1 MARLFVDS
9 LMVIDFSYLNPERG
23 LLGESWLL
31 DVELDGSLDGQ
42 GMVLDFGAIKQQVK
56 QTVDEKF
63 DHRLLVPALYAGTE
77 ARETDGRCDTRFRC
91 QSGQE
96 IRHSGPANATCLL
109 GSDEVTSDSVAKAIA
124 ARLRPALPDNV
135 SRITVRL
142 HGEVRDGSY
151 CHVSHGLKHHAGNC
165 QRIAHGHRSY
175 IEIYQDG
182 KRSAVLEAD
191 WAALWCDIYIGTRD
205 DLAEELE
212 RDGIAYYRFSYRS
225 RQGVFELELPR
236 ERCYLIESDSTV
248 ENLAQHIMDTLKTEY
263 PDSHFLVR
271 AFEGIGKGAI
281 AEYVPPL

>member
-9 LMVIDFSYLNPERG
+9 LAVIDFSYLHPERG

-42 GMVLDFGAIKQQVK
+42 GMVLDFGEIKQQVK
-56 QTVDEKF
+56 KTVDEKF
-63 DHRLLVPALYAGTE
+63 DHKLLVPAQYAGME
-77 ARETDGRCDTRFRC
+77 VRETDGCCDTRFQC

-109 GSDEVTSDSVAKAIA
+109 DSDEVTMDSVAEAIA
-124 ARLRPALPDNV
+124 ASLRPTFPDNV
-135 SRITVRL
+135 SRITIRL
-142 HGEVRDGSY
+142 HGEERDCSY
-151 CHVSHGLKHHAGNC
+151 YHVSHGLKHHAGNC

-175 IEIYQDG
+175 IEICQDG

-191 WAALWCDIYIGTRD
+191 WATLWQDIYVGTRA
-205 DLAEELE
+205 DLTEELE
-212 RDGIAYYRFSYRS
+212 RDGIAYYRFNYRS
-225 RQGVFELELPR
+225 EQGVFELELPR

-248 ENLAQHIMDTLKTEY
+248 ENLAQHIVDTLKVEY

-271 AFEGIGKGAI
+271 AFEGIGKGAV
-281 AEYVPPL
+281 AEYVPPH